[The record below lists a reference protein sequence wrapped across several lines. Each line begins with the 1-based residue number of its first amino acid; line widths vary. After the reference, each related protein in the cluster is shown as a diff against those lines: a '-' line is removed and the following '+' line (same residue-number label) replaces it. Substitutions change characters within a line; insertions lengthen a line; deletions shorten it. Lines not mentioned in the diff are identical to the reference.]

1 MRRLDRPLI
10 TGSDEL
16 TFRYPQGSS
25 MGPNPRAGLEFPEYV
40 KNEAFQR
47 NWERSKGGG
56 YWCEWCYFTNAN
68 RAYFEVD
75 HLIPVVKAGK
85 PTLDNAC
92 ILCVACNQSKGQ
104 HGWPRHGAGLAY
116 RAPTLNMAPPSVPS
130 NPCPGMILCG
140 WPSGNHRLSEK
151 TEGGSA
157 GASRP
162 L

>member
-1 MRRLDRPLI
+1 MQRLDRPLI

-16 TFRYPQGSS
+16 TFRYPQESL
-25 MGPNPRAGLEFPEYV
+25 MRPNPRAGLEFPEYV

-116 RAPTLNMAPPSVPS
+116 RAPTLNMAPPSVRVEP
-130 NPCPGMILCG
+130 
-140 WPSGNHRLSEK
+140 LSWDDLVRMAQRKPPFVRED
-151 TEGGSA
+151 
-157 GASRP
+157 
-162 L
+162 